1 MGLTGL
7 HCKFDEK
14 PRNQMAYSNF
24 TLAKVYRQ
32 FQLKE
37 RRERLFPEF
46 DPVTLSE
53 WLNKSLEIAAQ
64 SVMLTEKAK
73 SERIVSPILFES
85 KARNGNIFEIYSGYN
100 LNVDTENDLN
110 GECDFLISFQSSY
123 VVKAP
128 IFSLVEAKNDNI
140 ELGLGQCIAQMLGA
154 RLYNLKE
161 DHPIPIIY
169 GCVTTGED
177 WQFLTLQDQLVTID
191 TKRYYLNQPGTLL
204 AVFDWIVDQMRG
216 YQSNP

>member
-1 MGLTGL
+1 
-7 HCKFDEK
+7 
-14 PRNQMAYSNF
+14 MAYSNF

-37 RRERLFPEF
+37 KRQRLFP
-46 DPVTLSE
+46 DVQPVELSD
-53 WLNKSLEIAAQ
+53 WLKQSLSIAAR

-73 SERIVSPILFES
+73 SERIVSPILFEFKERHKDS
-85 KARNGNIFEIYSGYN
+85 FEIYSGYN
-100 LNVDTENDLN
+100 LNVDPENDLN
-110 GECDFLISFQSSY
+110 GDGWPQPCDFLISFESSY
-123 VVKAP
+123 VVQAP

-140 ELGLGQCIAQMLGA
+140 ELGLGQCVAQMLGA

-161 DHPIPIIY
+161 EHPVPVIY

-191 TKRYYLNQPGTLL
+191 TQRYYLNQPGELL
-204 AVFDWIVDQMRG
+204 AILDWIVAQFKA
-216 YQSNP
+216 P

>member
-1 MGLTGL
+1 
-7 HCKFDEK
+7 
-14 PRNQMAYSNF
+14 MAYSNF

-37 RRERLFPEF
+37 KRDRLFPEVES
-46 DPVTLSE
+46 VTLSN
-53 WLNKSLEIAAQ
+53 WLVHSLEIAAR

-73 SERIVSPILFES
+73 SERIVSPILFEF
-85 KARNGNIFEIYSGYN
+85 KERHANLFEIYSGYN
-100 LNVDTENDLN
+100 LNVDPDNDLN

-123 VVKAP
+123 VVRAP
-128 IFSLVEAKNDNI
+128 ILSLVEAKNDNI
-140 ELGLGQCIAQMLGA
+140 ELGLGQCVAQMLGA
-154 RLYNLKE
+154 QLFNLKE
-161 DHPIPIIY
+161 GHPIPIVY

-204 AVFDWIVDQMRG
+204 AVFDWIVSQTQEYRTSIG
-216 YQSNP
+216 EG

>member
-1 MGLTGL
+1 
-7 HCKFDEK
+7 
-14 PRNQMAYSNF
+14 MAYSNF

-37 RRERLFPEF
+37 KRERLFPDVEH
-46 DPVTLSE
+46 VTLSD
-53 WLNKSLEIAAQ
+53 WLKQSLAIAAR

-73 SERIVSPILFES
+73 SERIVSPILFEF
-85 KARNGNIFEIYSGYN
+85 KGRHADLFEIYSGYN
-100 LNVDTENDLN
+100 LNVDPENDLN

-123 VVKAP
+123 VVQAP

-140 ELGLGQCIAQMLGA
+140 ELGLGQCVAQMLGA

-161 DHPIPIIY
+161 DNLVPVIY

-191 TKRYYLNQPGTLL
+191 NKRYYLNQPGELL
-204 AVFDWIVDQMRG
+204 AIFDWIVGQVGGFRERLIA
-216 YQSNP
+216 